1 MHAEKDIIQAGLLP
15 LKMPTLRLTHTHT
28 PEVLL
33 IFQGVE
39 CSLTKGYV
47 SLDET

>member
-15 LKMPTLRLTHTHT
+15 LKMPTLRLTHT